1 MTLKTE
7 VSVTINRPPAGVFA
21 VLADVPHQPDWS
33 KGVRKVRDVSEDP
46 VRLGTTWTQINPLMG
61 KEIEAHATVNVYEA
75 DRKLGFAIDK
85 PFPAH
90 GLFLLEP
97 SGSGTKLT
105 FSMEGEPGG
114 FFGVAAPL
122 LKKAL
127 TDSMSGDLGNL
138 KARLEAKG

>member
-7 VSVTINRPPAGVFA
+7 VSVKINRPPAGVFA
-21 VLADVPHQPDWS
+21 VLTDVLHQPEWS
-33 KGVRKVRDVSEDP
+33 KGVRKVRDVSQDP
-46 VRLGTTWTQINPLMG
+46 VRLGTTWTQINPLVG

-75 DRKLGFAIDK
+75 DRKFGFAIDK

-97 SGSGTKLT
+97 SGSGTNLS

-122 LKKAL
+122 LRKAIKG
-127 TDSMSGDLGNL
+127 TMSSDLQAL
-138 KARLEAKG
+138 KTQLEARA